1 MADVRGAS
9 GVPPLA
15 AFGGQSAPNPSTPLY
30 VDLTTG
36 DLYVVI
42 NETVTLVGAIPGGS
56 SYTIGQQSLG
66 KHVNVPQDLGDA
78 NMQLSNRIFRQRDTT
93 PQAIL
98 GEASSIIGQ
107 RSMSPHPLPTMWG

>member
-9 GVPPLA
+9 GVPPLV

-30 VDLTTG
+30 VDLATG

-42 NETVTLVGAIPGGS
+42 NETVTLVGQIPAGS
-56 SYTIGQQSLG
+56 SYTL
-66 KHVNVPQDLGDA
+66 A
-78 NMQLSNRIFRQRDTT
+78 NRVFRQRDTT
-93 PQAIL
+93 PQAVL

-107 RSMSPHPLPTMWG
+107 RSMSPHQLPTMWG